1 MLTRQIRSLL
11 TLCAIPLLICAQGA
25 FADSQTRSGTIFG
38 NSGGGDAWSNTGNAA
53 TSDDARASATETMGG
68 IVGTANLTVSGL
80 GFSIPAGATIDG
92 IEVMIE
98 GHSVGS
104 ATLPVIGAEISKDVA
119 FASFISIALT
129 GNAAA
134 PGPPDAFQ
142 TQGTPT
148 DLWSQ
153 SWTPA
158 EINASS
164 FGARIQALDGDLFAA
179 ASSTYFVDH
188 VEVTVYYTPAVG
200 VPAMGWMGLTL
211 SVLLMGVMAA
221 VRLCR
226 NRQTFPSPSAPH

>member
-1 MLTRQIRSLL
+1 MPTSHRLLVLCVIVLL
-11 TLCAIPLLICAQGA
+11 TCAQGA

-68 IVGTANLTVSGL
+68 IVGTAHLTVSGL

-119 FASFISIALT
+119 FSSFISIALT

-134 PGPPDAFQ
+134 PGPPDTFQ

-158 EINASS
+158 EINAST
-164 FGARIQALDGDLFAA
+164 FGARVQALDGDLFSA

-188 VEVTVYYTPAVG
+188 VELTVHYTPAVAMPAAGRMSRVLSTLILCGLG
-200 VPAMGWMGLTL
+200 VLCLRRIRRTL
-211 SVLLMGVMAA
+211 
-221 VRLCR
+221 
-226 NRQTFPSPSAPH
+226 PSTVELR